1 MKKKLLI
8 TRKLMAAML
17 SGAMVLSMAACGN
30 DAGESS
36 SASVSDSEES
46 SAPESSVDEESS
58 EAEATPEPEEE
69 PKYDFG
75 GRVVRIGSY
84 YDMTPDPT
92 ENALQAALSERIAF
106 VEENY
111 NCKIEFVVLDDY
123 QTDYVTSVLAGDP
136 IVDIGYAI
144 TSRIL
149 PSLIEGGI
157 LYPVSDLDTID
168 LTEYKW
174 RSDVVEAGHYK
185 GKDYAFLVK
194 DPEIRYGIFWNKT
207 LFDQYNL
214 PNLYEL
220 VENDEWTWEKFKE
233 IAIAA
238 AQDTDSDGTVDI
250 DGLAARENLAWCYLY
265 SNGAYVAE
273 KTDSGM
279 TVDLN
284 DPAVTEALTA
294 LQDFT
299 TTVDYRSAIDWSTE
313 GWDAQITDFRAG
325 NVMML
330 LEEYWVSYAYMNNKE
345 TPMSDDWGW
354 VPFPKGPSATDWS
367 CYGKENGCR
376 VMLNGIDNPEE
387 VAQIY
392 DLITDLAD
400 TDEEWEELMEDVLA
414 GWADD
419 SETVELVSY
428 IYNNKI
434 NVLNCVNG
442 FGDLNGAINEM
453 IGKVTSGEM
462 TPQTALET
470 YQSQID
476 AAIADL
482 DNHDYD
488 AEMQE
493 YLKTDE
499 EEGEGEG
506 EAEGDDEGEAE
517 GDDEAEAEGDGE
529 AEGEGEAESEAEA
542 E

>member
-1 MKKKLLI
+1 
-8 TRKLMAAML
+8 
-17 SGAMVLSMAACGN
+17 
-30 DAGESS
+30 
-36 SASVSDSEES
+36 
-46 SAPESSVDEESS
+46 
-58 EAEATPEPEEE
+58 
-69 PKYDFG
+69 
-75 GRVVRIGSY
+75 
-84 YDMTPDPT
+84 
-92 ENALQAALSERIAF
+92 
-106 VEENY
+106 
-111 NCKIEFVVLDDY
+111 
-123 QTDYVTSVLAGDP
+123 
-136 IVDIGYAI
+136 
-144 TSRIL
+144 
-149 PSLIEGGI
+149 
-157 LYPVSDLDTID
+157 
-168 LTEYKW
+168 
-174 RSDVVEAGHYK
+174 
-185 GKDYAFLVK
+185 
-194 DPEIRYGIFWNKT
+194 
-207 LFDQYNL
+207 
-214 PNLYEL
+214 
-220 VENDEWTWEKFKE
+220 
-233 IAIAA
+233 
-238 AQDTDSDGTVDI
+238 
-250 DGLAARENLAWCYLY
+250 
-265 SNGAYVAE
+265 
-273 KTDSGM
+273 
-279 TVDLN
+279 
-284 DPAVTEALTA
+284 
-294 LQDFT
+294 
-299 TTVDYRSAIDWSTE
+299 
-313 GWDAQITDFRAG
+313 
-325 NVMML
+325 
-330 LEEYWVSYAYMNNKE
+330 
-345 TPMSDDWGW
+345 MSDDWGW

-506 EAEGDDEGEAE
+506 EAAAARWRTPTLGGTC
-517 GDDEAEAEGDGE
+517 
-529 AEGEGEAESEAEA
+529 
-542 E
+542 